1 MKMFKRVLSCFMAV
15 VMALTMMCGLTV
27 NVGAVTQMTSRMYV
41 NAENSGDGYYFIYLK
56 GISNEDFMAAGK
68 RVIENKDIWYAEI
81 QFYSSDGKFGDLM
94 SFCYTYEEGTNQI
107 YQYIPACAYYNGK
120 SVNLDGAFAFYDIE
134 IDDSDYS
141 YTRSW
146 TVYFSVPEDIYVAFS
161 KATKYSA
168 SFGVLAGD
176 ERTDPYGSGAT
187 YFDVQNKSAQ
197 TSTST
202 SDSKKISSLDISSI
216 SDKSYTGKAIKPTVT
231 VKDGSKTLKKGTDYT
246 LTYKNNTKIG
256 MASVTIK
263 GKGSYTGSKTINF
276 NIVPA
281 STTLKVTK
289 KSDTKAAFSWKAIK
303 GAEKYQIYYSTNGDK
318 YKKLATVSG
327 SKTSYTSSKLDF
339 KKNDYKF
346 KIRAYT
352 KVDGKTVYGAYSKA
366 VTVK

>member
-15 VMALTMMCGLTV
+15 VMALTIMCGLTV

-146 TVYFSVPEDIYVAFS
+146 TVYFSVPEDIYVAFWQ
-161 KATKYSA
+161 ATK
-168 SFGVLAGD
+168 
-176 ERTDPYGSGAT
+176 EPTRM
-187 YFDVQNKSAQ
+187 VQEQRILMFRINLLRLRLRLQIQRKSPPSIFLQ
-197 TSTST
+197 SPTS
-202 SDSKKISSLDISSI
+202 
-216 SDKSYTGKAIKPTVT
+216 PTQV
-231 VKDGSKTLKKGTDYT
+231 
-246 LTYKNNTKIG
+246 
-256 MASVTIK
+256 
-263 GKGSYTGSKTINF
+263 
-276 NIVPA
+276 
-281 STTLKVTK
+281 
-289 KSDTKAAFSWKAIK
+289 
-303 GAEKYQIYYSTNGDK
+303 
-318 YKKLATVSG
+318 
-327 SKTSYTSSKLDF
+327 
-339 KKNDYKF
+339 
-346 KIRAYT
+346 RR
-352 KVDGKTVYGAYSKA
+352 
-366 VTVK
+366 